1 MTVETPAT
9 SLRELDHRVADGIH
23 VTLLWHEATNRITV
37 VVFDEALGETFEIEA
52 PAARA
57 MDVFHHPFAYAAFE
71 GTEFSTRVREPVGV

>member
-1 MTVETPAT
+1 MTSETPTTA
-9 SLRELDHRVADGIH
+9 LRELDHRVADGIH
-23 VTLLWHEATNRITV
+23 VTLLWHEATNRVTV

-57 MDVFHHPFAYAAFE
+57 TDVFHHPFAYAAFE